1 MFILGIILCVISVFI
16 IYKRLTFIV
25 FGEKAKGTIIGYGN
39 SVKGYKGV
47 EVYPYKVKYKYDDK
61 EYIAYSLE
69 NISVAYGNIANRNL
83 KREVTIYFKKDN
95 PELITI
101 KELNGTLIIGI
112 FLLILGVLGII
123 L

>member
-1 MFILGIILCVISVFI
+1 MFILGVILSAISIFI

-25 FGEKAKGTIIGYGN
+25 FGKKARGTIIGYGN
-39 SVKGYKGV
+39 SVKNYMGV
-47 EVYPYKVKYKYDDK
+47 EVYPYKVKYKNDDK

-95 PELITI
+95 PELVTI

-112 FLLILGVLGII
+112 FLLILGALGII